1 MKLAFTQPI
10 VKTKKQK
17 KKQRKIKR
25 KRPDP
30 FEARHLI
37 IITCVF
43 VFSDIGEGEHWPRC
57 YKTFLMLNPAE
68 HEITIAH
75 KYQSIQNQ
83 CNFQAK
89 IIKASHL
96 SC

>member
-37 IITCVF
+37 ITCVF

-57 YKTFLMLNPAE
+57 YETFLMLNPAE
-68 HEITIAH
+68 HEIAITH
-75 KYQSIQNQ
+75 KYQSSQNQ

-89 IIKASHL
+89 IVKASHL